1 MTKDVILSIHGVQF
15 ENSPGESVEI
25 ITIGEY
31 YFKDDLHNIIYD
43 EISEDLTDV
52 VNCTIKFDQNKVE
65 IIKKGTT
72 NVHMIFEEKKK
83 NVTYYNT
90 PYGDLLVGL
99 SATKIKIDDQ
109 EDSIEVKI
117 GYSLEINN
125 QHISNCEIS
134 MCIKS
139 KDKANLHL

>member
-43 EISEDLTDV
+43 EVSEDLTDV
-52 VNCTIKFDQNKVE
+52 VNCIIKFDQNKVE

-99 SATKIKIDDQ
+99 SATKIKISEQ
-109 EDSIEVKI
+109 EDSLEVKI

-134 MCIKS
+134 MCIES